1 MSDVALHA
9 IKSALDNNAA
19 EFKDAI
25 VDMLGTKVQSAL
37 QLQKVKYANSYFS
50 DEVASEEED
59 QSSQEEQEE
68 TDD

>member
-1 MSDVALHA
+1 MSDTALHA

-37 QLQKVKYANSYFS
+37 QLQKTKYANSYFA
-50 DEVASEEED
+50 DEVDSGEEQQAQED
-59 QSSQEEQEE
+59 QEE
-68 TDD
+68 TTDD

>member
-1 MSDVALHA
+1 MSDTALHA

-37 QLQKVKYANSYFS
+37 QLQKTKYANSYFS
-50 DEVASEEED
+50 DEVASEED
-59 QSSQEEQEE
+59 EEQEDQE
-68 TDD
+68 GTTDD